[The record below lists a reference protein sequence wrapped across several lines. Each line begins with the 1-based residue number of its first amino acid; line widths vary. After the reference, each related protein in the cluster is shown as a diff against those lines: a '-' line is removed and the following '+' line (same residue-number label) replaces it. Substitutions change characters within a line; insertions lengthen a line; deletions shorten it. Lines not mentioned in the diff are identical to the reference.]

1 MLQDKLQQIDQDL
14 IDLLSARIAILRESE
29 PLSLEEQLANF
40 TPILAQAG
48 VPEFVWKN
56 IVTSCAAALA
66 ANSSSPA
73 NIKPRRVTVIGGR
86 GMMGRFFTQRLS
98 AAGHNVNILE
108 HNDWNHADRLLAETE
123 LVLVCVPIECALD
136 VIRKAARYLDTTTAL
151 ADITSIKTPIVQ
163 AMLEHHKGPVM
174 GLHPMFGPSVKSFLS
189 QNVVVCPGRRDEE
202 FQWLLDLI
210 ESEGGKLIVSTPEE
224 HDQMMV
230 AIQAIRHFCAFS
242 LGVFLAE
249 EGIDIDRSLKFSS
262 AIYRLELDMVSRLFA
277 QDASLHMNIMLAE
290 EERRQAIGRLV
301 HTYSRLANLVVQKDQ
316 AALRREFEAA
326 HSVFRSETARALKE
340 SDHVINSLSTLLAAS
355 EVELR
360 RRKEEKVEFINCD
373 INSMICVIK

>member
-1 MLQDKLQQIDQDL
+1 MIQQKLKQIDQGL
-14 IDLLSARIAILRESE
+14 IELLGKRIAVLAESE
-29 PLSLEEQLANF
+29 LPSLDEQLSNF
-40 TPILAQAG
+40 IPLLDQAG
-48 VPEFVWKN
+48 VPEFVWEN
-56 IVTSCAAALA
+56 IVTSCVAALA
-66 ANSSSPA
+66 TASSSSA

-98 AAGHNVNILE
+98 AAGHDVNILE
-108 HNDWNHADRLLAETE
+108 HDDWDHADRLLAETE

-163 AMLEHHKGPVM
+163 AMLEYHTGPVL
-174 GLHPMFGPSVKSFLS
+174 GLHPMFGPSVNSFLS
-189 QNVVVCPGRRDEE
+189 QNVVVCPGRKDSA

-210 ESEGGKLIVSTPEE
+210 ESEGGKLIMCTPEE

-230 AIQAIRHFCAFS
+230 TIQAIRHFCAFS
-242 LGVFLAE
+242 LGVFLAQ

-277 QDASLHMNIMLAE
+277 QDVSLHMNIMLGV

-301 HTYSRLANLVVQKDQ
+301 DTYSRLANLVVQKDQ
-316 AALRREFEAA
+316 AALKREFEAA

-340 SDHVINSLSTLLAAS
+340 SNHVIDSLSTLLAAT
-355 EVELR
+355 EIEQQRCLER
-360 RRKEEKVEFINCD
+360 AA
-373 INSMICVIK
+373 